1 MADLAQK
8 LQNATNENLILVLA
22 VQILLGFQLRA
33 PFEPGF
39 PNLPPGSHLLSVAAT
54 ALFVASFLL
63 LVAPVPFHRIVYARE
78 VSTGLQSFNEA
89 MVAAGLVA
97 FLAAL
102 TDNIFVMTRSTAPLA
117 GWLAAAFAGVMFW
130 LWYGLALLRRSR
142 PGQREPMA
150 EQPPLVQRIQHD
162 LMEVRVI
169 LPGAQALLGFQF
181 ATFLMP
187 AFQQLPPSLKALH
200 VVALGLVA
208 LATIVLMS
216 PAAFH
221 RIAEKGEDSERVPR
235 FTTWMILTALP
246 LLVFGIALDLRVVI
260 VKAIGEGALSVAVPV
275 ATIGAAAA
283 LWAVYPLMRRRQRT
297 A

>member
-1 MADLAQK
+1 
-8 LQNATNENLILVLA
+8 
-22 VQILLGFQLRA
+22 
-33 PFEPGF
+33 
-39 PNLPPGSHLLSVAAT
+39 
-54 ALFVASFLL
+54 
-63 LVAPVPFHRIVYARE
+63 
-78 VSTGLQSFNEA
+78 
-89 MVAAGLVA
+89 
-97 FLAAL
+97 
-102 TDNIFVMTRSTAPLA
+102 
-117 GWLAAAFAGVMFW
+117 
-130 LWYGLALLRRSR
+130 
-142 PGQREPMA
+142 MA

-275 ATIGAAAA
+275 GTIGAAAA